1 MKEQEIINKEEKE
14 DFSTPVQND
23 DSKNKNED
31 AYFII
36 IIPREEKID
45 FVGLNY
51 QTQNK
56 INPII
61 IYKKTIEKE
70 DKTYIEEIVFKFKKS
85 PKNKEKYEGK
95 KKSNESTK
103 YKIQLIEGEHTYN
116 ITFSLKDDCFVY
128 QPELK
133 KGNKYLENPLRE
145 IIDQNIVPL
154 YNKLD
159 IFIEA
164 LKKDNES
171 YKKEEKLYEDTINL
185 YEDKKQ
191 FSLLVTL
198 FLKIYKEKKDL
209 CSKLLKI
216 FSRINS
222 EENTDKFNDLKK
234 EVKTFKEIFSNARDI
249 MKENNYN
256 PIHFY
261 GFLFC
266 YLHYYD
272 KENFP
277 KMIEQ
282 FYEENADILYEIL
295 IQYYSHFFNPL
306 KQSQKFYNGF
316 VQYALKKE
324 MKLKYFKRILEY
336 IEDIETF
343 LFVINSNKREILK
356 NYEELRSDPIKISG
370 NLKLVKYSVNNIEKR
385 ENNNFRVKSKESS
398 DDDNESDEDN
408 IKSVNKLKNIEK
420 EFDKIN
426 ELIMEIIEYSKK
438 ERILVIYLKSTFW
451 INLVKEYNYPNLENI
466 RNVHIL
472 RDLFKNYNELIND
485 LYEENKKSQEYKNN
499 KDDIYYN
506 IKNDINRYYGRDEFA
521 FILNKNINNFI
532 ENDKERLTNA
542 EILGTVVYFN
552 PYFSIRDKIDKERYK
567 YNRQTYIFD
576 YINFDKIT
584 ETFIKTFRNLNF
596 ETVFEENIVDYINK
610 ITGKI
615 KNIQTFGNIIKL
627 VNVEEIK
634 YDKQKEYY
642 LILEEKYKLFVK
654 DNIKLIKEEKE
665 LNKGIKIIAEFISKI
680 FLFENNNRF
689 LDEEISLLE
698 NNIKSLIYLEL
709 ISTYNEEKYKNQK
722 NHIYEIYLEKCST
735 KEGRDNIIELIR
747 KLKYDDKKYFIYEKL
762 LQKCDFTKEEFF
774 SNQENYKIQT
784 LCLLNK
790 ELLKESQKE
799 NEQDKKRELKLNIL
813 APAHQGNIYAEN
825 LVKTLDNILSDLER
839 GNITKKDLQRFL
851 NIKNEKVW
859 EEGDEKE
866 QEKDKNESKQI
877 NCEIDH
883 DQYVKDKLLL
893 ITLIIENYDPIA
905 KYAEYKKNIEYINE
919 QIKKLKFIKDSLM
932 IYHRNIYIGQ
942 INEITNILYEI
953 ENSPIYKFKFDQ
965 TRESIKNLLIYLPI
979 CSEINNVKDFL
990 LFQKLFENIQGR
1002 DQSERFD
1009 EAYKKLKEL
1018 KILFSEKGDIEKIF
1032 NHLNYRDIFNNIK
1045 NELENKSEFQ
1055 SKKFMDQMIEYFEIK
1070 DNKIKKEL
1078 KMIINSKK
1086 YEKIVKSI
1094 KYFFDNFS
1102 NKKLTSLENMNIN
1115 LSEMNYSILLKTLNQ
1130 LKSDGIFDY
1139 ELNSHCY
1146 SVFTYFYEK
1155 KEAIDFLKSKLET
1168 NLQEFEKKLKNN
1180 LDKTNRSISIEDIED
1195 TIECLKKFKP
1205 LLDYDAKEILKY
1217 ITLLDEVSITKFE
1230 NFSKKYGSIIE
1241 LDRKKGKDNFKAL

>member
-1 MKEQEIINKEEKE
+1 MMEQKTIKKEEKE
-14 DFSTPVQND
+14 ALSNFVQNI
-23 DSKNKNED
+23 DSNDKNED

-51 QTQNK
+51 LTQNK

-133 KGNKYLENPLRE
+133 KGNKYLENRE
-145 IIDQNIVPL
+145 TVDQNIVPL

-234 EVKTFKEIFSNARDI
+234 EVQTFKEIFSNAREI

-261 GFLFC
+261 GILFC

-282 FYEENADILYEIL
+282 FYVENADILYEIL

-343 LFVINSNKREILK
+343 LFVINSNKREILE
-356 NYEELRSDPIKISG
+356 NYEELRSDPIKISA

-398 DDDNESDEDN
+398 DDDDDESDEDN
-408 IKSVNKLKNIEK
+408 IKSLNKSQNIEK

-451 INLVKEYNYPNLENI
+451 INLVKEYNYPNWENI
-466 RNVHIL
+466 SNVHIL

-485 LYEENKKSQEYKNN
+485 L
-499 KDDIYYN
+499 
-506 IKNDINRYYGRDEFA
+506 
-521 FILNKNINNFI
+521 L
-532 ENDKERLTNA
+532 
-542 EILGTVVYFN
+542 
-552 PYFSIRDKIDKERYK
+552 
-567 YNRQTYIFD
+567 
-576 YINFDKIT
+576 
-584 ETFIKTFRNLNF
+584 
-596 ETVFEENIVDYINK
+596 
-610 ITGKI
+610 
-615 KNIQTFGNIIKL
+615 
-627 VNVEEIK
+627 
-634 YDKQKEYY
+634 
-642 LILEEKYKLFVK
+642 
-654 DNIKLIKEEKE
+654 
-665 LNKGIKIIAEFISKI
+665 
-680 FLFENNNRF
+680 
-689 LDEEISLLE
+689 
-698 NNIKSLIYLEL
+698 
-709 ISTYNEEKYKNQK
+709 
-722 NHIYEIYLEKCST
+722 
-735 KEGRDNIIELIR
+735 
-747 KLKYDDKKYFIYEKL
+747 
-762 LQKCDFTKEEFF
+762 
-774 SNQENYKIQT
+774 
-784 LCLLNK
+784 
-790 ELLKESQKE
+790 
-799 NEQDKKRELKLNIL
+799 
-813 APAHQGNIYAEN
+813 
-825 LVKTLDNILSDLER
+825 
-839 GNITKKDLQRFL
+839 
-851 NIKNEKVW
+851 
-859 EEGDEKE
+859 
-866 QEKDKNESKQI
+866 
-877 NCEIDH
+877 
-883 DQYVKDKLLL
+883 
-893 ITLIIENYDPIA
+893 
-905 KYAEYKKNIEYINE
+905 
-919 QIKKLKFIKDSLM
+919 
-932 IYHRNIYIGQ
+932 
-942 INEITNILYEI
+942 
-953 ENSPIYKFKFDQ
+953 
-965 TRESIKNLLIYLPI
+965 
-979 CSEINNVKDFL
+979 
-990 LFQKLFENIQGR
+990 
-1002 DQSERFD
+1002 
-1009 EAYKKLKEL
+1009 
-1018 KILFSEKGDIEKIF
+1018 
-1032 NHLNYRDIFNNIK
+1032 
-1045 NELENKSEFQ
+1045 
-1055 SKKFMDQMIEYFEIK
+1055 
-1070 DNKIKKEL
+1070 
-1078 KMIINSKK
+1078 
-1086 YEKIVKSI
+1086 
-1094 KYFFDNFS
+1094 
-1102 NKKLTSLENMNIN
+1102 
-1115 LSEMNYSILLKTLNQ
+1115 
-1130 LKSDGIFDY
+1130 
-1139 ELNSHCY
+1139 
-1146 SVFTYFYEK
+1146 
-1155 KEAIDFLKSKLET
+1155 
-1168 NLQEFEKKLKNN
+1168 
-1180 LDKTNRSISIEDIED
+1180 
-1195 TIECLKKFKP
+1195 
-1205 LLDYDAKEILKY
+1205 
-1217 ITLLDEVSITKFE
+1217 
-1230 NFSKKYGSIIE
+1230 
-1241 LDRKKGKDNFKAL
+1241 

>member
-51 QTQNK
+51 LTQNK

-133 KGNKYLENPLRE
+133 KGNIYLENPLGE

-234 EVKTFKEIFSNARDI
+234 EVKTFKEIFSNAREI

-370 NLKLVKYSVNNIEKR
+370 NLKLMKYTDNNIEKN
-385 ENNNFRVKSKESS
+385 EINHFRVK
-398 DDDNESDEDN
+398 
-408 IKSVNKLKNIEK
+408 K

-466 RNVHIL
+466 RNIHIL

-532 ENDKERLTNA
+532 ENDKER
-542 EILGTVVYFN
+542 
-552 PYFSIRDKIDKERYK
+552 YK

-584 ETFIKTFRNLNF
+584 ETFIKTFRYLNF

-615 KNIQTFGNIIKL
+615 KDIQTFGNIIKL

-680 FLFENNNRF
+680 FLFENKNRF

-747 KLKYDDKKYFIYEKL
+747 KLKYDDIKYFIYEKL
-762 LQKCDFTKEEFF
+762 LQKYVFTQEEFF

-790 ELLKESQKE
+790 ELFKESQKE
-799 NEQDKKRELKLNIL
+799 NEKNKKREIKLDIL
-813 APAHQGNIYAEN
+813 YQALQGNIYAEN
-825 LVKTLDNILSDLER
+825 LVKTLDNIVSDLER

-883 DQYVKDKLLL
+883 DQYVKDKLQL
-893 ITLIIENYDPIA
+893 ITLIIEKYDPIA

-919 QIKKLKFIKDSLM
+919 QEKKLKFIKDSLM

-965 TRESIKNLLIYLPI
+965 TRESIKNLLIYLPQ
-979 CSEINNVKDFL
+979 CLEINNMKDFL

-1018 KILFSEKGDIEKIF
+1018 KILFSEKGSSIDIEKIF
-1032 NHLNYRDIFNNIK
+1032 NHFNYRDIFNNIK

-1055 SKKFMDQMIEYFEIK
+1055 SKKFMDQMIKYFEIK
-1070 DNKIKKEL
+1070 DDKIIKEL

-1115 LSEMNYSILLKTLNQ
+1115 LSEMNSSFLLKTLNQ

-1195 TIECLKKFKP
+1195 TIECLKFFKP
-1205 LLDYDAKEILKY
+1205 LLDYDAKVILQC
-1217 ITLLDEVSITKFE
+1217 IILLDEVSITKFE

-1241 LDRKKGKDNFKAL
+1241 LERKKGKDNFKDLCNFQ